1 MFLPFLPYIFALAGA
16 SLLLFQPGP
25 TPTALGLPL
34 SVQVALSLLVP
45 LLAGWVV
52 GLLPA
57 AWVGPRL
64 ALRPTRRRWLTLFLW
79 LGVGGLTPL
88 VPELQQVFTAVFTR
102 WAEALGW
109 PGLAQAT
116 EEATLAVLLADYW
129 LADTLTLHPPHFRD
143 AAPRPATS
151 PLSATLVREPGFWR
165 VLMLPVPFLA
175 LVGLGMIGAAALEG
189 GIEGLLANLLAP
201 RMGAALDALRPL
213 IALALSTGFTLVA
226 LLILMPVLIRWC
238 WGLKPLLLGE
248 ADAAIRGELAANGVK
263 VAAVL
268 GWPEQM
274 TGVVTAGVIGV
285 LPGFRYLLFG
295 NILAAALSPA
305 ELRSVTAHEAAHLR
319 FRHPMYYVFA
329 VLACILLVQALSQGV
344 QLAGM
349 LLADP
354 VPAWIVLL
362 GELAGLLFALRF
374 GFGTLSRH
382 FERQADGHAYERQGL
397 DAFQS
402 ALSKVAKLNG
412 IPTELNNWHHHGIS
426 HRIGYLAQV
435 QANPARLGEH
445 ARSVK
450 RQKVLWVALL
460 ILGVSLQAA
469 TSASPLVAQAAQG
482 YWERRV
488 AEAEAGKRPLARTDL
503 PGLNALASLAYE
515 RQDLARAEK
524 YFRLILSVAP
534 EDPQTQ
540 NNLAWLLVTRP
551 APDAAAVQEGLALA
565 KRAAQAREMAFIWD
579 TLAEAYSRT
588 GQAGNAHAAAAK
600 ALELARQGRGLGETG
615 LDYYRQRVRAFP
627 GDGTRPSLP
636 KELPRPDAPPR
647 SPEPHPRSG
656 RPLRLRDPGPGVR
669 MVRHAREIPMAW
681 AVPHDAAVGRSE
693 AACDPA
699 VRVTTLHA

>member
-16 SLLLFQPGP
+16 SLLLLQPEP
-25 TPTALGLPL
+25 MPAAVGLPL
-34 SVQVALSLLVP
+34 SVQVSLALLVP
-45 LLAGWVV
+45 LLMGWLV

-88 VPELQQVFTAVFTR
+88 VPELQALFTTVLTR
-102 WAEALGW
+102 WAEVLGW
-109 PGLAQAT
+109 PALAQAT
-116 EEATLAVLLADYW
+116 DEAVLTALLVNYW

-143 AAPRPATS
+143 AAAHP
-151 PLSATLVREPGFWR
+151 SAGPISMAVGREPGFWR

-175 LVGLGMIGAAALEG
+175 LVALGMLASAGLEG
-189 GIEGLLANLLAP
+189 GIEGLIASLLAP
-201 RMGAALDALRPL
+201 RMGAAMDALRPL
-213 IALALSTGFTLVA
+213 VALALSAVFTLLA

-238 WGLKPLLLGE
+238 WGLKPLLRQE
-248 ADAAIRGELAANGVK
+248 ADAAIRDELAANGVK

-295 NILAAALSPA
+295 NILAAALTPA
-305 ELRSVTAHEAAHLR
+305 EMRSVAAHEAAHLR
-319 FRHPMYYVFA
+319 FRHPMYYVCA
-329 VLACILLVQALSQGV
+329 LLACILLVQGVSQGI
-344 QLAGM
+344 QLAGL

-354 VPAWIVLL
+354 VPGWIVLL
-362 GELAGLLFALRF
+362 GELAALLFALRF
-374 GFGTLSRH
+374 GFGALSRH

-397 DAFQS
+397 DAFQG

-435 QANPARLGEH
+435 QANPARLAEH
-445 ARSVK
+445 VR
-450 RQKVLWVALL
+450 KVNRHKALWVALL
-460 ILGVSLQAA
+460 LLGISLQGVM
-469 TSASPLVAQAAQG
+469 SASPLVAQAAQG

-503 PGLNALASLAYE
+503 PGLQALATLAYE

-551 APDAAAVQEGLALA
+551 TTDPAAAQEGLALA
-565 KRAAQAREMAFIWD
+565 KRAAGAREMAFIWD

-588 GQAGNAHAAAAK
+588 GQASNAHAAAEK
-600 ALELARQGRGLGETG
+600 ALQLARQGRGLGETG
-615 LDYYRQRVRAFP
+615 LDYYRRRVRAFP
-627 GDGTRPSLP
+627 GDGKRPTLPEELSRPDSPQRPAEQHPGSRRPSL
-636 KELPRPDAPPR
+636 LPRP
-647 SPEPHPRSG
+647 G
-656 RPLRLRDPGPGVR
+656 TGVR
-669 MVRHAREIPMAW
+669 MVQLARQRPLAPSVPPRAAIPRFESTPVAIQ
-681 AVPHDAAVGRSE
+681 HS
-693 AACDPA
+693 
-699 VRVTTLHA
+699 